1 MWFYIGH
8 LNGNIYATDEQ
19 QDFADLYCEVCGDS
33 DWEIGEFESGEELK
47 EYILVDDF
55 FGEYEESYLDE
66 VVKEYFG

>member
-33 DWEIGEFESGEELK
+33 DWEIACATNHYELISISSEE
-47 EYILVDDF
+47 IQN
-55 FGEYEESYLDE
+55 G
-66 VVKEYFG
+66 